1 MSVQSTK
8 DICSPLAV
16 IDMGSNGIRFGIVS
30 KLARHLPVTY
40 EERAPISLF
49 DAQGEERII
58 PEDTIQQ
65 VLVSFRRFQK
75 ICKEANVRQPDNVK
89 VIATEATRLASNA
102 QEFLT
107 RIYDTTGWSVSLLSK
122 AEEAMISAAGIVGTF
137 YKVDGLTMDL
147 GGGSFE
153 FSYVT
158 SNHSS
163 TQDPNACGSNSIKVS
178 DTPVSLPYG
187 AAALKRRLA
196 QCTSQAQ
203 RQALHDDI
211 VIQIREAVK
220 QVGIPEHLENGS
232 QGYTIYMSGGGF
244 RALGYLSMARKK
256 DFYPLPIISGYSI
269 SGSELKEIAKRNKHK
284 NPDKAVKQ
292 LRGFRISKR
301 RAAMIPAVCFLVSA
315 LIQVIPVRQ
324 VFFSEGGV
332 RQGLCYTLLSNEEQQ
347 KDPLLSSV
355 QTYVKQVETVSTDRA
370 LSSQEF
376 DAIWNLLKSAIPAC
390 YLDPDHPLQLH
401 RLLPA
406 AIHLSNI
413 TSHYPKDTRAFV
425 AFHMPL
431 ASGTLA
437 NVPGISHTER
447 VILALLL
454 AYRQGGQVPDPT
466 FRTAQ
471 HMVGSRGT
479 AVCRFIGRL
488 LELLFLVSPLSPGS
502 GVVKSGIQFSTECTS
517 NNSTSCTHDNGT
529 NKFYPNT
536 RLRIHLQQS
545 THNCPMVEAPSV
557 LSIIEGLEQRVNP
570 KFDMDEEQ
578 RAMLTN
584 LFSVTVVRSP

>member
-1 MSVQSTK
+1 
-8 DICSPLAV
+8 
-16 IDMGSNGIRFGIVS
+16 
-30 KLARHLPVTY
+30 
-40 EERAPISLF
+40 
-49 DAQGEERII
+49 
-58 PEDTIQQ
+58 
-65 VLVSFRRFQK
+65 
-75 ICKEANVRQPDNVK
+75 
-89 VIATEATRLASNA
+89 
-102 QEFLT
+102 
-107 RIYDTTGWSVSLLSK
+107 
-122 AEEAMISAAGIVGTF
+122 
-137 YKVDGLTMDL
+137 MDL

-158 SNHSS
+158 SSHSGEKS
-163 TQDPNACGSNSIKVS
+163 QNDSKSSSINVS

-196 QCTSQAQ
+196 QCTSQAE

-211 VIQIREAVK
+211 VIQVREAVK
-220 QVGIPEHLENGS
+220 RIGIPEYLGNDD

-256 DFYPLPIISGYSI
+256 EFYPLPIIGGYSI
-269 SGSELKEIAKRNKHK
+269 SGNELKEIAKRNKHK
-284 NPDKAVKQ
+284 SPDKAIKQ
-292 LRGFRISKR
+292 MRGFRISKR

-315 LIQVIPVRQ
+315 LVQVIPVRQ

-347 KDPLLSSV
+347 KDPLLSSI
-355 QTYVKQVETVSTDRA
+355 QTYVKQVEAVSMGRA
-370 LSSQEF
+370 LTDEEF
-376 DAIWNLLKSAIPAC
+376 DAIWDLLKSAIPLC

-431 ASGTLA
+431 ASGSLA
-437 NVPGISHTER
+437 NVPGISHIER
-447 VILALLL
+447 GILALLL

-466 FRTAQ
+466 FRTVQ

-479 AVCRFIGRL
+479 AVCRFFGRL
-488 LELLFLVSPLSPGS
+488 LELLFLISPLSPGS
-502 GVVKSGIQFSTECTS
+502 GVVRSGIQFFVECTS
-517 NNSTSCTHDNGT
+517 NNGASCIHSDND
-529 NKFYPNT
+529 KFYPST
-536 RLRIHLQQS
+536 HLTIHLQH
-545 THNCPMVEAPSV
+545 TANNPMVEAPSV
-557 LSIIEGLEQRVNP
+557 LSIIEGLEQRINP

-578 RAMLTN
+578 RAMLTK
-584 LFSVTVVRSP
+584 LFSVTIVRLP

>member
-1 MSVQSTK
+1 
-8 DICSPLAV
+8 
-16 IDMGSNGIRFGIVS
+16 
-30 KLARHLPVTY
+30 
-40 EERAPISLF
+40 
-49 DAQGEERII
+49 
-58 PEDTIQQ
+58 
-65 VLVSFRRFQK
+65 
-75 ICKEANVRQPDNVK
+75 
-89 VIATEATRLASNA
+89 
-102 QEFLT
+102 
-107 RIYDTTGWSVSLLSK
+107 
-122 AEEAMISAAGIVGTF
+122 
-137 YKVDGLTMDL
+137 MDL

-153 FSYVT
+153 FSYVAS
-158 SNHSS
+158 SNSS
-163 TQDPNACGSNSIKVS
+163 VQDQHEHESNSIKVS

-196 QCTSQAQ
+196 QCTNQAE

-211 VIQIREAVK
+211 VIQVREAVK
-220 QVGIPEHLENGS
+220 QIGIPEHLRSDN

-256 DFYPLPIISGYSI
+256 EFYPLPIISGYSI
-269 SGSELKEIAKRNKHK
+269 SGNELKEIAKRNKHK
-284 NPDKAVKQ
+284 KPDKAVKQ
-292 LRGFRISKR
+292 LRGYRISKR

-315 LIQVIPVRQ
+315 LVQVIPVRQ

-355 QTYVKQVETVSTDRA
+355 QAYVKQAEATSANRA
-370 LSSQEF
+370 LSDEEF
-376 DAIWNLLKSAIPAC
+376 DAIWGLLKSAVPGC
-390 YLDPDHPLQLH
+390 YLDPGHPLQLH

-406 AIHLSNI
+406 AVHLSNI

-431 ASGTLA
+431 ASGSLA
-437 NVPGISHTER
+437 NVPGISHIER
-447 VILALLL
+447 IILALLL

-479 AVCRFIGRL
+479 AVCRFFGRL
-488 LELLFLVSPLSPGS
+488 LELLLLISPLSPGS
-502 GVVKSGIQFSTECTS
+502 GVIKSGIRFSTECTS
-517 NNSTSCTHDNGT
+517 NNSASCTHDDSN

-536 RLRIHLQQS
+536 RLKIHLQPS

-557 LSIIEGLEQRVNP
+557 LSIIEAMDQRINP

-584 LFSVTVVRSP
+584 LFSVSVVRLPSTIPQEVHQ